1 MTVGKEWGGLGAS
14 FLDHTIAY
22 DLTGL
27 VRRLEELEPQFRQVE
42 EEIKSRRRAV
52 GRPGGLGRARDASP

>member
-1 MTVGKEWGGLGAS
+1 MGAS
-14 FLDHTIAY
+14 FLDPTIAY

-27 VRRLEELEPQFRQVE
+27 VRRLEELEPEFRQVE

-52 GRPGGLGRARDASP
+52 GRPEGLGRARDASP

>member
-1 MTVGKEWGGLGAS
+1 LTVGKEWGGLGAS

-52 GRPGGLGRARDASP
+52 GRPEGLGRARDASP